1 MARTLASPVND
12 SPADSREFAT
22 GPVPA
27 TRRVG
32 WVRVGLISAMVGFSL
47 PTFVAGVEVFQA
59 APNDEAALAV
69 LLGCL
74 MLTVIGALTGS
85 IGARAHLSSYLLVRI
100 AFGPRGAALVNIA
113 FALSLLGWF
122 GVNIDLFSAALLR
135 LFEDAL
141 GMAVVPWMVEGFA
154 GAVMTVTTIYGF
166 SAINRLSMLLVP
178 VMMVVTAVLVNAAL
192 GMAPPGE
199 IFSGN
204 DGGEL
209 SFGDAV
215 SSVVGGVIVGAVIL
229 PDITRFIARWQGA
242 VFTALLSYLLVN
254 SLVMIAGGMASEV
267 LGNDDFLDVMLVMGL
282 GWGAFAIIIAGSWVL
297 NTLNLYSTTLSVEA
311 TFPKLEN
318 RLSIVVLGLVGTGAA
333 FLDILDF
340 FLTFLLYLAIVFV
353 PVAGVIA
360 VDYLFLRRSAYHGES
375 GLIGRRLSPGALAA
389 WAAGAAVALL
399 GSLELLR
406 LSGIAALDAM
416 LVSAIAY
423 GLLGRFSRQSA
434 GMAEREGR

>member
-1 MARTLASPVND
+1 MND
-12 SPADSREFAT
+12 SLDDGREFAT

-27 TRRVG
+27 ARRVG

-59 APNDEAALAV
+59 APNDEATLAV

-74 MLTVIGALTGS
+74 MLTFIGALTGS
-85 IGARAHLSSYLLVRI
+85 IGARTHLSSYLLVRI
-100 AFGPRGAALVNIA
+100 AFGERGAALVNIA

-122 GVNIDLFSAALLR
+122 GVNIDLFSAVLLR
-135 LFEDAL
+135 LFED
-141 GMAVVPWMVEGFA
+141 VPGIAATPWVVEGFA
-154 GAVMTVTTIYGF
+154 GAVMTITTIYGF
-166 SAINRLSMLLVP
+166 RAINRLSMLLVP

-199 IFSGN
+199 IFSGA
-204 DGGEL
+204 DGGAL

-242 VFTALLSYLLVN
+242 VFTALLSCLLVN
-254 SLVMIAGGMASEV
+254 SMVMIAGGMASEV

-282 GWGAFAIIIAGSWVL
+282 GWGAFAIVIAGSWVL
-297 NTLNLYSTTLSVEA
+297 NTLNLYSTVLGVEA
-311 TFPKLEN
+311 TFPRLEN
-318 RLSIVVLGLVGTGAA
+318 RLSIIVLGLIGTGAA

-340 FLTFLLYLAIVFV
+340 FLSFLFYLAIVFV

-360 VDYLFLRRSAYHGES
+360 VDYLLLRRTAYHGD
-375 GLIGRRLSPGALAA
+375 LDLAGRSLSPAALAA
-389 WAAGAAVALL
+389 WAAGAVVALL
-399 GSLELLR
+399 GSLEALR

-423 GLLGRFSRQSA
+423 GLLGRLGALSRQSA
-434 GMAEREGR
+434 GAAELESR

>member
-1 MARTLASPVND
+1 MND
-12 SPADSREFAT
+12 PLDDSREFAS

-27 TRRVG
+27 ARRVG

-74 MLTVIGALTGS
+74 MLTFIGALTGS
-85 IGARAHLSSYLLVRI
+85 IGARTHLSSYLLVRI

-135 LFEDAL
+135 LFED
-141 GMAVVPWMVEGFA
+141 VPGIAAIPWVVEGFA
-154 GAVMTVTTIYGF
+154 GAVMTITTIYGF

-192 GMAPPGE
+192 GVASPGE

-204 DGGEL
+204 DGGGL

-333 FLDILDF
+333 FLEILDF

-375 GLIGRRLSPGALAA
+375 GLTGRRFSPGALAA

-434 GMAEREGR
+434 GMAERKGR

>member
-1 MARTLASPVND
+1 MND
-12 SPADSREFAT
+12 SLEDGREFAT

-27 TRRVG
+27 ARRVG

-74 MLTVIGALTGS
+74 MLTFIGALTGS
-85 IGARAHLSSYLLVRI
+85 IGARTHLSSYLLVRI
-100 AFGPRGAALVNIA
+100 AFGQRGAALVNIA

-135 LFEDAL
+135 LFED
-141 GMAVVPWMVEGFA
+141 VPGIAATPWVVEGFA
-154 GAVMTVTTIYGF
+154 GAVMTITTICGF
-166 SAINRLSMLLVP
+166 RAINRLSMLLVP
-178 VMMVVTAVLVNAAL
+178 VMMVVTVVLVNAAL

-199 IFSGN
+199 IFSGAA
-204 DGGEL
+204 GGAL

-242 VFTALLSYLLVN
+242 VFTALLSCLLVN
-254 SLVMIAGGMASEV
+254 SVVMIAGGMASEV

-282 GWGAFAIIIAGSWVL
+282 GWGAFAIVIAGSWVL
-297 NTLNLYSTTLSVEA
+297 NTLNLYSTVLSVEA
-311 TFPKLEN
+311 TFPRLEN
-318 RLSIVVLGLVGTGAA
+318 RLSIIVLGLIGTGAA

-340 FLTFLLYLAIVFV
+340 FLGFLFYLAIVFV

-360 VDYLFLRRSAYHGES
+360 VDYLLLRRTAYHGDPD
-375 GLIGRRLSPGALAA
+375 LAGRGLSPAALAA

-399 GSLELLR
+399 GSLEALR

-423 GLLGRFSRQSA
+423 GLLGRLGGLSRQSA
-434 GMAEREGR
+434 GAAELESR